1 MKSVLIV
8 LRLQGALPNLPEMI
22 SDEEAQRTAR
32 KSALIVARMKDGS
45 FRWGFYFVW
54 KCWQLQGN
62 WAECNLKLSGR
73 RCWPTWTT
81 PGLLTPA
88 RTCLPAP
95 RLTLTLFRSEHD
107 EELQLEVLYFGH
119 IVYICF
125 TLSAGAGCNRRKTKH
140 QDQGDLTQAVCRVRR
155 HPWRARQAE
164 HWTGEICM
172 WKNIAVWKLIFLL
185 LEYDFFH
192 PLNSDLFVARWTLP
206 RSSSSGPRR
215 ALWSR
220 QRGRFAERSGEGTA
234 ELCILFQRVL
244 FFITSSHTRL
254 WRVWSCFL
262 YCPPTHPN
270 WTSEEG
276 SLMTE
281 TSVPG
286 WRTARRG
293 TSTTR
298 TSARSGSWSP
308 RTLQSLPDT
317 SGLDL
322 IQLGFGVSAHCHPSL
337 ASLFWTQVWRN
348 QQDDWNAFWR
358 DHSEQRPGCLCWK
371 GEGTTKLL
379 NSCRIHCELE
389 ETSN

>member
-1 MKSVLIV
+1 MTCPAS
-8 LRLQGALPNLPEMI
+8 
-22 SDEEAQRTAR
+22 RTLNR
-32 KSALIVARMKDGS
+32 WDMYVEKYCSLETDLFVARI
-45 FRWGFYFVW
+45 W
-54 KCWQLQGN
+54 
-62 WAECNLKLSGR
+62 
-73 RCWPTWTT
+73 
-81 PGLLTPA
+81 
-88 RTCLPAP
+88 
-95 RLTLTLFRSEHD
+95 
-107 EELQLEVLYFGH
+107 
-119 IVYICF
+119 
-125 TLSAGAGCNRRKTKH
+125 
-140 QDQGDLTQAVCRVRR
+140 
-155 HPWRARQAE
+155 
-164 HWTGEICM
+164 
-172 WKNIAVWKLIFLL
+172 
-185 LEYDFFH
+185 FFH

-215 ALWSR
+215 ARWSR

-308 RTLQSLPDT
+308 RTLRSLPDT